1 LKGLQKEV
9 QVPHLGMSSSAI
21 KNLKGENENFLKKLD
36 KQSNTSTYIPEAEE
50 DRILR
55 SRFYSVIWLG

>member
-21 KNLKGENENFLKKLD
+21 KNLKGENENLKKNLI
-36 KQSNTSTYIPEAEE
+36 SNQIQAH
-50 DRILR
+50 IFQKLR
-55 SRFYSVIWLG
+55 RTEY